1 MIRFVTIC
9 LFLISCVSVSEYK
22 KTKNELNECLDQKYD
37 IDNCQREI
45 DGMFFELNDLKYA
58 EQLCKKR
65 LVLCNKRIQNVESRC
80 K

>member
-1 MIRFVTIC
+1 MKLLIFV
-9 LFLISCVSVSEYK
+9 LILNGCVSTSKYNK
-22 KTKNELNECLDQKYD
+22 IKYELNQCLDQKYD

-45 DGMFFELNDLKYA
+45 DNIFFELNDIKYT

-65 LVLCNKRIQNVESRC
+65 LVLCNKRIQNVEKRC